1 MGMGIGRKHLVPM
14 LGALAAAAAAAIGT
28 APLAAGE
35 GPSDA
40 QQSPPPGQ
48 SCVQV
53 GGSAI
58 QVRIARQRSAQRRS
72 IGNQQPVLRATPVGG
87 NRWRRRMVRAPGTT
101 DLVIQRVPAGIGLA
115 WSVPTRVSRQTP
127 NRDGVGKAGVT
138 SLPLPHCC
146 FRWYTL
152 PTACMDRRNGSRAG
166 ACAAGVT
173 GCRAARGRSQ
183 SPPDSRCPQSCAR
196 RSPD

>member
-1 MGMGIGRKHLVPM
+1 MMGMGIGRKHLVPM
-14 LGALAAAAAAAIGT
+14 LGALTAAAAAAIGT

-72 IGNQQPVLRATPVGG
+72 IGNQQPLLRGTPAGG
-87 NRWRRRMVRAPGTT
+87 HRWPRGMVHRVPGTT
-101 DLVIQRVPAGIGLA
+101 G
-115 WSVPTRVSRQTP
+115 W
-127 NRDGVGKAGVT
+127 
-138 SLPLPHCC
+138 
-146 FRWYTL
+146 
-152 PTACMDRRNGSRAG
+152 
-166 ACAAGVT
+166 
-173 GCRAARGRSQ
+173 
-183 SPPDSRCPQSCAR
+183 
-196 RSPD
+196 